1 MERVIAKLGV
11 AQNLSLLDRLFRFV
25 IGIGLIAV
33 AAVTLI
39 TGSAVTWQGFA
50 ILLSIYPLMT
60 GMLGVDPVYSLF
72 NKKTCGINDR
82 NQCGTIPYQ
91 VDAAMGH
98 HPVPDKGYEYDH
110 SLGASHHEPVKHH

>member
-1 MERVIAKLGV
+1 MEKVVEKLGV
-11 AQNLSLLDRLFRFV
+11 VQNLGLVDRGFRFA
-25 IGIGLIAV
+25 IGIALITF
-33 AAVTLI
+33 AAITLV

-50 ILLSIYPLMT
+50 ILFSIYPLMT
-60 GMLGVDPVYSLF
+60 GMLGIDPVYSLF
-72 NKKTCGINDR
+72 HKKTCGLNDR

-110 SLGASHHEPVKHH
+110 SLGASHHETTQH